1 MGLGSLFIWISWK
14 SARKK
19 RQGIARAIEQ
29 VEAEKSQ
36 EDTQSTVRISLH
48 DIRSLNEAIVKGN
61 KVGEALRV
69 VRKLELLQVEQE
81 PDQPDLNLSSLA
93 GIETLNSVEMTILRM
108 AAKNIPTK
116 EIAVQLA
123 LSVGHINNA
132 RSAIRSKLDVPASER
147 LGTWLY
153 MTLLNEDGDEA

>member
-1 MGLGSLFIWISWK
+1 
-14 SARKK
+14 
-19 RQGIARAIEQ
+19 
-29 VEAEKSQ
+29 
-36 EDTQSTVRISLH
+36 
-48 DIRSLNEAIVKGN
+48 
-61 KVGEALRV
+61 
-69 VRKLELLQVEQE
+69 VEQE

-116 EIAVQLA
+116 EIAAQLA

-132 RSAIRSKLDVPASER
+132 RSSIRSKLDVPSSER

-153 MTLLNEDGDEA
+153 MTLMNKGAAED